1 MAILK
6 FQLLRVWVAL
16 FYFSLIISQMKWAL
30 FVTILILS
38 VLQLSLWFGDSSL
51 PDAWRL
57 KKSIVEQREQN
68 QHLTIRNQTLKAE
81 VLDLKEGDDAIEER
95 ARSELGMIKKG
106 EKFYQ
111 IIEE

>member
-1 MAILK
+1 
-6 FQLLRVWVAL
+6 
-16 FYFSLIISQMKWAL
+16 MKWAL
-30 FVTILILS
+30 IITFLILGL
-38 VLQLSLWFGDSSL
+38 LQLSLWFGDGSL

-68 QHLTIRNQTLKAE
+68 LNLRIRNETLKAE
-81 VLDLKEGDDAIEER
+81 VLDLKEGNDAIEER

-111 IIEE
+111 IIED

>member
-1 MAILK
+1 
-6 FQLLRVWVAL
+6 
-16 FYFSLIISQMKWAL
+16 MKWAIL
-30 FVTILILS
+30 VTALILAL
-38 VLQLSLWFGDSSL
+38 LQLSLWFGDGSL

-57 KKSIVEQREQN
+57 KKSIVEQTEQN
-68 QHLTIRNQTLKAE
+68 SKLSARNETLKAE
-81 VLDLKEGDDAIEER
+81 VLDLKEGNDAIEER

>member
-1 MAILK
+1 
-6 FQLLRVWVAL
+6 
-16 FYFSLIISQMKWAL
+16 MKWAL
-30 FVTILILS
+30 FFTFLIFGL
-38 VLQLSLWFGDSSL
+38 LQLSLWFGDASL

-57 KKSIVEQREQN
+57 KKSIIEQTEQN
-68 QHLTIRNQTLKAE
+68 KKLKTRNETLKAE
-81 VLDLKEGDDAIEER
+81 VLDLKEGNDAIEER

>member
-1 MAILK
+1 
-6 FQLLRVWVAL
+6 
-16 FYFSLIISQMKWAL
+16 MKWAL
-30 FVTILILS
+30 FFTLLIFCL
-38 VLQLSLWFGDSSL
+38 LQLSLWFGDGSL

-57 KKSIVEQREQN
+57 KKSIIEQTEQN
-68 QHLTIRNQTLKAE
+68 KKLKARNETLKAE
-81 VLDLKEGDDAIEER
+81 VLDLKEGNDAIEER